1 MNCRLILLLTG
12 ISTSPRLALSSNFLQ
27 RVLSI
32 RRVQVKLRVSELSL
46 LSAVNLKLPG
56 VFFLGFSCF
65 LADRHVYSGI
75 ESPTSPQHCRI
86 DCSRVEL
93 LKMTFTYFVDVNDI
107 CHRYSLP
114 ASHSSGNFFVSL

>member
-27 RVLSI
+27 RALSI
-32 RRVQVKLRVSELSL
+32 RRAQVKLRVSELSL

-56 VFFLGFSCF
+56 VFFLGFSYF

-75 ESPTSPQHCRI
+75 ESPTSPQLDI
-86 DCSRVEL
+86 AA
-93 LKMTFTYFVDVNDI
+93 FVVVD
-107 CHRYSLP
+107 
-114 ASHSSGNFFVSL
+114 SSS

>member
-1 MNCRLILLLTG
+1 MNCRLILLLVSLTSLPCISFIYLGTPKTG

-27 RVLSI
+27 RAFSI
-32 RRVQVKLRVSELSL
+32 RRAQVKLRVSELSL

-75 ESPTSPQHCRI
+75 ESPTSPQLDI
-86 DCSRVEL
+86 AA
-93 LKMTFTYFVDVNDI
+93 FVVVD
-107 CHRYSLP
+107 
-114 ASHSSGNFFVSL
+114 SSS